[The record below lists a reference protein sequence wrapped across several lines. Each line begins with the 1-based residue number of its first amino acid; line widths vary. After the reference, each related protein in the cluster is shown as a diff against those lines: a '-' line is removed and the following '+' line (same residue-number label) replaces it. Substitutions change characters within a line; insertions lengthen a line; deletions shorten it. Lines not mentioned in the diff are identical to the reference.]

1 MPAKIKKHHVKTE
14 VLQPLLWAATH
25 PGHSQGYN

>member
-1 MPAKIKKHHVKTE
+1 MPAKIKKRHVKTE
-14 VLQPLLWAATH
+14 ALQPLPWATTH